1 MTTVGDLMGPPFP
14 SVHHAESV
22 VAAARR
28 LRAHA
33 VPTVPVQGDNG
44 ELLGMLS
51 ARAIVDQ
58 CVADARDPR
67 TTSVGSLI
75 SSPGPV
81 VCPEDE
87 AGFTV
92 LNLILGLTEPVL
104 PVVKEGQLVGLI
116 TLDALADHLVDA
128 FDDEQ
133 VGMSEPGW
141 S

>member
-1 MTTVGDLMGPPFP
+1 M
-14 SVHHAESV
+14 
-22 VAAARR
+22 
-28 LRAHA
+28 
-33 VPTVPVQGDNG
+33 PTVPVQGDNG

-75 SSPGPV
+75 SSPGPA
-81 VCPEDE
+81 VCPDDE

-104 PVVKEGQLVGLI
+104 PVVMEGRLVGLI
-116 TLDALADHLVDA
+116 TLEALSDHLVDV
-128 FDDEQ
+128 FDDDQ
-133 VGMSEPGW
+133 VSIFEAG
-141 S
+141 

>member
-51 ARAIVDQ
+51 ARAIVDRW
-58 CVADARDPR
+58 VADARDPR
-67 TTSVGSLI
+67 TTSAGSLI
-75 SSPGPV
+75 GSPGPAV
-81 VCPEDE
+81 RPDDE

-92 LNLILGLTEPVL
+92 LNLILGLSEPVL
-104 PVVKEGQLVGLI
+104 PVVEEGQLVGLI
-116 TLDALADHLVDA
+116 TLDVLADHLVDT
-128 FDDEQ
+128 FDDDRIS
-133 VGMSEPGW
+133 MSEPGR

>member
-1 MTTVGDLMGPPFP
+1 MGPPFP

-51 ARAIVDQ
+51 ARAIIDR

-67 TTSVGSLI
+67 TTQVGSLI
-75 SSPGPV
+75 SSPGPA
-81 VCPEDE
+81 VCPDDE
-87 AGFTV
+87 AGYTV

-104 PVVKEGQLVGLI
+104 PVVKAGQLVGLI
-116 TLDALADHLVDA
+116 TLNALADHLVDTID
-128 FDDEQ
+128 DDEI
-133 VGMSEPGW
+133 STAELGW

>member
-1 MTTVGDLMGPPFP
+1 MTTVGELMGPPSP

-51 ARAIVDQ
+51 ARAIVER

-67 TTSVGSLI
+67 TTRAGSLI
-75 SSPGPV
+75 SSPGPAV
-81 VCPEDE
+81 SPEDE

-104 PVVKEGQLVGLI
+104 PVVEQGQLVGLI
-116 TLDALADHLVDA
+116 TLNAVADHLVSA
-128 FDDEQ
+128 LDDDPITTS
-133 VGMSEPGW
+133 G
-141 S
+141 